1 MQVSWTSLSYFPYHL
16 YMYIYIHINLY
27 ILLIFKASLHLLFI
41 ICIFYYS
48 FWIIMINDNVCINW
62 IDQKFE
68 CFEVYFKSLYLI
80 ISLVF
85 FLFLLSH
92 INYCTVWNDLK
103 WLFIEIYFLKKKII
117 ILIMWLLRLNV
128 RQNSMI
134 IFLFKNIL
142 FKINHF

>member
-1 MQVSWTSLSYFPYHL
+1 MCKLVELYFHIFHII
-16 YMYIYIHINLY
+16 YIYTYIHIYLY

-80 ISLVF
+80 ISLFF

-103 WLFIEIYFLKKKII
+103 WLFIDID
-117 ILIMWLLRLNV
+117 NV
-128 RQNSMI
+128 TIKTECKTKFNDH
-134 IFLFKNIL
+134 FLFKNIL